1 MGFRFP
7 RLNLG
12 SITTPYGGGKLS
24 QRAPAQMNPMSASD
38 PNFRMNMSKY
48 QAPQLPDM
56 QPQQAQPFAGLGSA
70 LGGGQ
75 TGQAGPAMIGGA
87 LGGMKEANPMGQ
99 AINQRRLRVFSKGM

>member
-1 MGFRFP
+1 MGFKFP

-12 SITTPYGGGKLS
+12 SITGAYGGGKLS
-24 QRAPAQMNPMSASD
+24 QTAPAQMNPMSASD
-38 PNFRMNMSKY
+38 PNFQVNMSKY

-56 QPQQAQPFAGLGSA
+56 QPQQAQPMLGLGS
-70 LGGGQ
+70 
-75 TGQAGPAMIGGA
+75 A